1 MKQLLV
7 GKEAKEKLLEGIKKL
22 ASAVE
27 VTLGPDGKNV
37 IIANSLDLPII
48 TKDGA
53 TVAKNIDLS
62 DSTEEVGALLL
73 RQAATK
79 TAKEVGDG
87 TTTSTIIACN
97 LIEQGLRLVEKTSY
111 FDLFKTID
119 KIETELVEE
128 LSRVKEDIK
137 DNFQKILEIAT
148 ISANNNKELGR
159 LIAEAFYKTNY
170 GFVTLEESKN
180 VDTTYKIVD
189 GLEFDRGYTSSYFI
203 TDKGKMNCVLNN
215 ASILCIDHKLE
226 DIRPFIPLL
235 NYHSEN
241 KIPILII
248 SQGYMEDFIS
258 QLVYNKIKGTI
269 NVCAV
274 EGPAWSGRR
283 AEIMEDIAIMCGGKL
298 ISKEAIQDLPTRW
311 AEYIGMSN
319 SVIVTKDSTK
329 IFEGAGKEE
338 DILQRIQ
345 ELEERILAEPLQH
358 FQSKLE
364 ERIGRMKNGACII
377 QVGGFSEMEAK
388 EKYYLVEDAI
398 HSTKAAIESG
408 VVIGSA
414 NFLMKFYLKLKEK
427 AENDPELQ
435 VVINS
440 LAQPFLK
447 LCDNSQ
453 IFTVD
458 YNRLK
463 DNDYIGLNIKTKK
476 IEDLKTAG
484 VIDPAKVIEVA
495 VKNAFSVAK
504 TVLSTACLIN
514 NKIE

>member
-1 MKQLLV
+1 MKKLLV
-7 GKEAKEKLLEGIKKL
+7 GQEAKEKLLEGIKKL

-27 VTLGPDGKNV
+27 VTLGPDGRNV
-37 IIANSLDLPII
+37 VIANSLDLPII

-53 TVAKNIDLS
+53 TVAKNVDLS
-62 DSTEEVGALLL
+62 DSTEEVGAQLL

-87 TTTSTIIACN
+87 TTTSTIIACS
-97 LIEQGLRLVEKTSY
+97 LIEKGLPLVEKSGY
-111 FDLFKTID
+111 FKLFKA
-119 KIETELVEE
+119 IETVREVIEEE
-128 LSRVKEDIK
+128 LNRTKENIK
-137 DNFQKILEIAT
+137 DNYQKILEIAT
-148 ISANNNKELGR
+148 ISANNNRDLGK
-159 LIAEAFYKTNY
+159 LIAEAFYKANF

-180 VDTTYKIVD
+180 VETTYKIVD

-203 TDKGKMNCVLNN
+203 TDKNKMSCVLNN
-215 ASILCIDHKLE
+215 TSIICVDHKLE
-226 DIRPFIPLL
+226 DIKPFIPLL

-258 QLVYNKIKGTI
+258 QLVYNKVKGTI

-298 ISKEAIQDLPTRW
+298 ISKESIQDLPTRW
-311 AEYIGMSN
+311 GEYIGMSAN
-319 SVIVTKDSTK
+319 AVVTKDNTK
-329 IFEGAGKEE
+329 IFEGAGKQEAVDE
-338 DILQRIQ
+338 RIK

-358 FQSKLE
+358 FKSKLE
-364 ERIGRMKNGACII
+364 ERISRMKNGACII
-377 QVGGFSEMEAK
+377 QVGGFSELEAK

-398 HSTKAAIESG
+398 HSTRAAIESG

-414 NFLMKFYLKLKEK
+414 NFLMKIFLKLKKE
-427 AENDPELQ
+427 AENNPEMQ
-435 VVINS
+435 IVINS
-440 LAQPFLK
+440 ITEPFNK
-447 LCDNSQ
+447 LCENSR
-453 IFTVD
+453 ITFVD
-458 YNRLK
+458 FK
-463 DNDYIGLNIKTKK
+463 KMEQDDYTGLNVKSRKT
-476 IEDLKTAG
+476 EDLKTTG

-495 VKNAFSVAK
+495 VNNAFSVAR

-514 NKIE
+514 NKME